1 MWFYGFKSS
10 ITAGEGEYKGIWGL
24 DKIMKKETKF
34 EKSEKYPEYEMLKA
48 HLNKIENQED
58 TWFSEMGQ
66 ACIDT
71 IFYSKNIKVI
81 KASF

>member
-34 EKSEKYPEYEMLKA
+34 EKSENLR
-48 HLNKIENQED
+48 I
-58 TWFSEMGQ
+58 
-66 ACIDT
+66 CIG
-71 IFYSKNIKVI
+71 ISKVPDFFTVALSDGKNGTVCFILEPCPVI
-81 KASF
+81 S